1 MEKSKERAKK
11 LVLLFFRKEAYML
24 ESKFKT
30 KLIKELKAMFPGCV
44 VTHVT
49 DIQGFPD
56 LLILYK
62 NMWAALEGKQTSSSH
77 KQPNQNY
84 FVDILNTMSFSK
96 FITPENKKEV
106 LDELQRAF
114 KL

>member
-1 MEKSKERAKK
+1 
-11 LVLLFFRKEAYML
+11 ML

-30 KLIKELKAMFPGCV
+30 EVLIPELKKRFPGCI

-62 NMWAALEGKQTSSSH
+62 NMWAALEGKKTSHST
-77 KQPNQNY
+77 KQPNQKY
-84 FVDILNTMSFSK
+84 FVDLLNHLSFAKIIYPS
-96 FITPENKKEV
+96 NMKEV
-106 LDELQRAF
+106 LDELQQTF